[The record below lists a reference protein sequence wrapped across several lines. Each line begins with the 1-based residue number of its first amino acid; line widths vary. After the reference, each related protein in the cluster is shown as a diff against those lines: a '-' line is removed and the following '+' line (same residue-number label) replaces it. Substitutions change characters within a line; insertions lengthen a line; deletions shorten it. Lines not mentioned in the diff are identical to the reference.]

1 MSNTDVLDR
10 KAVQA
15 ELDEVME
22 SYRIVEQRF
31 FSMSKPQEFEIQE
44 SDASYQQRLEMAA
57 EISEHMT
64 FLKSRANLL
73 ELELESL

>member
-1 MSNTDVLDR
+1 MSEVFDR
-10 KAVQA
+10 KAVQL